1 MESTWKVLASNL
13 VPEGGKLMGSIQ
25 THSCRNCLEGAWR
38 WRICKQYFP
47 WKMIPLS
54 SPYIPSWKHTNS
66 SGIIWKKL
74 GSSMAV
80 SNFDLQSWKPI
91 TFDHELIGKVLNGG
105 NETRVSAIVAS
116 KFDIVSFGYK
126 QTAVYFTIRLYWPAG
141 ATLYLLL
148 QSFQAISS
156 SIQVTA
162 SCCNRRAETCPT
174 YIGRRPLH
182 HMEGSHPLWQFLPV
196 SSTVPWRWFFN
207 ACCNLKSAANGLV
220 AGCNTP
226 QWRTAG

>member
-1 MESTWKVLASNL
+1 M
-13 VPEGGKLMGSIQ
+13 
-25 THSCRNCLEGAWR
+25 
-38 WRICKQYFP
+38 
-47 WKMIPLS
+47 
-54 SPYIPSWKHTNS
+54 
-66 SGIIWKKL
+66 
-74 GSSMAV
+74 
-80 SNFDLQSWKPI
+80 
-91 TFDHELIGKVLNGG
+91 NGG

-226 QWRTAG
+226 HGGQQGNSHLSMNIHVIWTGLSNQTPRLYTYTYADCSC